1 MSLIFSGEEL
11 HFSSYDYIPL
21 PIVVTHDWDIL
32 YANDEAKQIFQIKDI
47 DKKSLLDFLTEEQKN
62 FFKFQVALLKLE
74 EPQSFSITLH
84 VNEQH
89 IPVICLI
96 KLFKDKINNCYF
108 FIVLQKIEGLEE
120 KFKKL
125 SAIILDTFTL
135 FGKELYKTLLKKI
148 TEVFN
153 IDGCFLYVKNEN
165 QINQERFLYE
175 FYFREKL
182 NIDIEK
188 YTISEKLQKRL
199 DKFGTIIVDQLFFNH
214 YPDDELAKE
223 KIHFFIGIKINI
235 SSEEQLYLVGFS
247 KNPLKDV
254 NELHFTLNV
263 CSVKIL
269 NEYLREHYFLKY
281 ENFYNIFLNTN
292 DAVFLYHIEKD
303 KVIDCN
309 PAFYKLLN
317 LSSQEVLNKS
327 IFELLGDNFSKRYEK
342 IFKYSYKT
350 NKLKNGKIR
359 LLIKNSLGIEIP
371 IEASVT
377 YIKNIDETFMIGIMR
392 DLTFAI
398 QAVEE
403 HKKYLQT
410 LSLLQLHVIELDE
423 KLNVLYINYIPNSKF
438 PNLNKNSSFLDSI
451 LEDYREYVK
460 TVLENIFKTKKSIR
474 IRFPIK
480 ISKTRND
487 WYEADFVLI
496 RTKKKRYIRGIIK
509 DITLEYISEKQFI
522 LLSEHDLLTSLPNRN
537 RLENDL
543 YKAILRADRNRTLI
557 AVGFLDLDKFFHVN
571 ELLGHRFG
579 DLVLSLFSEKLQQI
593 PEISHTLYRWG
604 GDQFVFFVENIK
616 NKSDLNSLLE
626 KLKQLAKEP
635 ILIEN
640 EKYFITFSIGI
651 SIYPLDGM
659 TIDTLFGEAD
669 KAMNFAKQNGRFQF
683 VFASNLPR
691 KDTTISKFEIQ
702 SHILES
708 ISENKILPYFQPIY
722 EIRTN
727 RIAGMEA
734 LARLANYRGG
744 IYIGPDIFIPLAEDL
759 GLIEELS
766 YYIIKKSL
774 EFYKKL
780 YEKYGIYLSIN
791 ISRRVLH
798 SDLFIMNMFDLQRE
812 LGIDPKGVIIEV
824 TESLA
829 FLDKDSSL
837 KKLYQL
843 REMGY
848 RIAID
853 DFGTG
858 YSTLGELQEL
868 PVDLIK
874 IDKIFVRR
882 LKTEDYNRI
891 LDAIVL
897 LAQNL
902 SLEIIAEGVE
912 DLDTLKKLD
921 SMGIKYAQGF
931 FYAPPLTEEDFVK
944 RLENE
949 DIKNFN
955 YLS

>member
-1 MSLIFSGEEL
+1 MNLIQSIEEFNFNSFDL
-11 HFSSYDYIPL
+11 IPL

-32 YANDEAKQIFQIKDI
+32 YANDEAKQIIQLQEI

-62 FFKFQVALLKLE
+62 FFKFQVALIKPEELK
-74 EPQSFSITLH
+74 SFSINLQ
-84 VNEQH
+84 VGDQI
-89 IPVICLI
+89 IPIICLI
-96 KLFKDKINNCYF
+96 KLFKDRNKSCYF
-108 FIVLQKIEGLEE
+108 FIVFQKIEGLEE

-125 SAIILDTFTL
+125 SVIILDTFTL

-153 IDGCFLYVKNEN
+153 IDGCFLYVKSEN
-165 QINQERFLYE
+165 PLNQERFLYE
-175 FYFREKL
+175 FYFKEKL
-182 NIDIEK
+182 KIDIESYK
-188 YTISEKLQKRL
+188 ISEKLQKRL
-199 DKFGTIIVDQLFFNH
+199 DKFGTIIVEQLFFNH
-214 YPDDELAKE
+214 YPDDEFAKE

-269 NEYLREHYFLKY
+269 NEYLRENYFLKY

-303 KVIDCN
+303 KLIDCN

-327 IFELLGDNFSKRYEK
+327 IFELLGDNFSKRYQK
-342 IFKYSYKT
+342 IFTYSYKT

-359 LLIKNSLGIEIP
+359 LLIKNSLGVEIP

-377 YIKNIDETFMIGIMR
+377 YIKNKNETFMIGIMR

-438 PNLNKNSSFLDSI
+438 PNLNKNSSFLEII

-616 NKSDLNSLLE
+616 NKSDLNSLWE
-626 KLKQLAKEP
+626 KLRQLAKEP
-635 ILIEN
+635 IIIES

-651 SIYPLDGM
+651 SIYPIDGM

-683 VFASNLPR
+683 VYASNLPR
-691 KDTTISKFEIQ
+691 KDTSISKFEIQ

-858 YSTLGELQEL
+858 YSSLGELQEL
-868 PVDLIK
+868 PIDLIK

-902 SLEIIAEGVE
+902 KLEIIAEGVE
-912 DLDTLKKLD
+912 DLEILKKLD
-921 SMGIKYAQGF
+921 RMGIKYAQGF
-931 FYAPPLTEEDFVK
+931 FYAPPLTEEDFVR

-949 DIKNFN
+949 EIKNFN

>member
-1 MSLIFSGEEL
+1 
-11 HFSSYDYIPL
+11 
-21 PIVVTHDWDIL
+21 
-32 YANDEAKQIFQIKDI
+32 
-47 DKKSLLDFLTEEQKN
+47 
-62 FFKFQVALLKLE
+62 
-74 EPQSFSITLH
+74 
-84 VNEQH
+84 
-89 IPVICLI
+89 
-96 KLFKDKINNCYF
+96 
-108 FIVLQKIEGLEE
+108 
-120 KFKKL
+120 
-125 SAIILDTFTL
+125 
-135 FGKELYKTLLKKI
+135 
-148 TEVFN
+148 
-153 IDGCFLYVKNEN
+153 
-165 QINQERFLYE
+165 
-175 FYFREKL
+175 
-182 NIDIEK
+182 
-188 YTISEKLQKRL
+188 
-199 DKFGTIIVDQLFFNH
+199 
-214 YPDDELAKE
+214 
-223 KIHFFIGIKINI
+223 
-235 SSEEQLYLVGFS
+235 
-247 KNPLKDV
+247 
-254 NELHFTLNV
+254 
-263 CSVKIL
+263 
-269 NEYLREHYFLKY
+269 
-281 ENFYNIFLNTN
+281 
-292 DAVFLYHIEKD
+292 VFLYHVESD
-303 KVIDCN
+303 KIIDCN

-317 LSSQEVLNKS
+317 LTSQEVLNKS
-327 IFELLGDNFSKRYEK
+327 IFALLGDSFSKRYEK

-350 NKLKNGKIR
+350 NKLKSGKIR
-359 LLIKNSLGIEIP
+359 LFIKNSLGIEIP
-371 IEASVT
+371 VEASIT
-377 YIKNIDETFMIGIMR
+377 YIKNKGETLMLGIMR

-438 PNLNKNSSFLDSI
+438 PNLNKNSSFLEVI

-460 TVLENIFKTKKSIR
+460 TVLENVFKTKKSIR

-480 ISKTRND
+480 ISKSRND

-537 RLENDL
+537 RLEEDL
-543 YKAILRADRNRTLI
+543 YKAILRADKNRTLI

-593 PEISHTLYRWG
+593 PEINNTLYRWG

-616 NKSDLNSLLE
+616 NKSDIHDLLE
-626 KLKQLAKEP
+626 KLRRLAKEP
-635 ILIEN
+635 IMIEG

-651 SIYPLDGM
+651 SIYPIDGM

-774 EFYKKL
+774 EFYKKVH
-780 YEKYGIYLSIN
+780 EKYGIYLSIN
-791 ISRRVLH
+791 ISRRALH

-812 LGIDPKGVIIEV
+812 LGINPKGVIIEV

-858 YSTLGELQEL
+858 YSSLGELQEL
-868 PVDLIK
+868 PIDLIK

-882 LKTEDYNRI
+882 LKSEDYNRI

-902 SLEIIAEGVE
+902 NLEIIAEGVE
-912 DLDTLKKLD
+912 DLETLKKLD
-921 SMGIKYAQGF
+921 NIGIKYAQGF

-944 RLENE
+944 RIENE
-949 DIKNFN
+949 EIKNYHYF
-955 YLS
+955 S

>member
-1 MSLIFSGEEL
+1 
-11 HFSSYDYIPL
+11 
-21 PIVVTHDWDIL
+21 
-32 YANDEAKQIFQIKDI
+32 
-47 DKKSLLDFLTEEQKN
+47 
-62 FFKFQVALLKLE
+62 
-74 EPQSFSITLH
+74 
-84 VNEQH
+84 
-89 IPVICLI
+89 
-96 KLFKDKINNCYF
+96 
-108 FIVLQKIEGLEE
+108 
-120 KFKKL
+120 
-125 SAIILDTFTL
+125 
-135 FGKELYKTLLKKI
+135 
-148 TEVFN
+148 
-153 IDGCFLYVKNEN
+153 
-165 QINQERFLYE
+165 
-175 FYFREKL
+175 
-182 NIDIEK
+182 
-188 YTISEKLQKRL
+188 
-199 DKFGTIIVDQLFFNH
+199 
-214 YPDDELAKE
+214 
-223 KIHFFIGIKINI
+223 
-235 SSEEQLYLVGFS
+235 
-247 KNPLKDV
+247 
-254 NELHFTLNV
+254 
-263 CSVKIL
+263 
-269 NEYLREHYFLKY
+269 
-281 ENFYNIFLNTN
+281 
-292 DAVFLYHIEKD
+292 
-303 KVIDCN
+303 
-309 PAFYKLLN
+309 
-317 LSSQEVLNKS
+317 
-327 IFELLGDNFSKRYEK
+327 
-342 IFKYSYKT
+342 
-350 NKLKNGKIR
+350 
-359 LLIKNSLGIEIP
+359 
-371 IEASVT
+371 
-377 YIKNIDETFMIGIMR
+377 
-392 DLTFAI
+392 
-398 QAVEE
+398 
-403 HKKYLQT
+403 
-410 LSLLQLHVIELDE
+410 
-423 KLNVLYINYIPNSKF
+423 
-438 PNLNKNSSFLDSI
+438 
-451 LEDYREYVK
+451 
-460 TVLENIFKTKKSIR
+460 
-474 IRFPIK
+474 
-480 ISKTRND
+480 
-487 WYEADFVLI
+487 LI
-496 RTKKKRYIRGIIK
+496 RTKKKKYIRGIIK

-537 RLENDL
+537 RLEEDL
-543 YKAILRADRNRTLI
+543 YKAILRADKNRTLI

-571 ELLGHRFG
+571 ELRGHRFG

-616 NKSDLNSLLE
+616 NKSDIHGLLE
-626 KLKQLAKEP
+626 KLRRLAKEP
-635 ILIEN
+635 IIIEG

-651 SIYPLDGM
+651 SIYPIDGM

-774 EFYKKL
+774 EFYKKVH
-780 YEKYGIYLSIN
+780 EKYGIYLSIN

-812 LGIDPKGVIIEV
+812 LGINPKGVIIEV

-858 YSTLGELQEL
+858 YSSLGELQEL
-868 PVDLIK
+868 PLDLIK

-882 LKTEDYNRI
+882 LKSEDYNRI

-902 SLEIIAEGVE
+902 NLEIIAEGVE
-912 DLDTLKKLD
+912 DLETLKKLD
-921 SMGIKYAQGF
+921 NMGIKYAQGF

-944 RLENE
+944 RIENE
-949 DIKNFN
+949 EIKNYHYF
-955 YLS
+955 S